1 MPTIATKFKIDGE
14 KEYKQAITN
23 INSEMKVLKSEMRL
37 VSERYAENAESTDA
51 LTAKGGVLEKQIERQ
66 KEKIKTYEAALKK
79 AKEAT
84 DINDKAVNE
93 WQTSLNNA
101 NRELISMER
110 ELKNNKT
117 AIQTTTQE
125 IQEYEEVQQEVNEGS
140 TALGGALDGL
150 AEKFGIDLPGGI
162 SGALGPL
169 GDINL
174 GFAGLAGVAA
184 TAASKMIEVAKET
197 MNYVDELNT
206 RSAISGIATNT
217 LQEFDFISDL
227 VDVSVERLTDSTKDL
242 TTRVGDAIKGNEE
255 YMASFERLGV
265 TLTNSEGELRNM
277 EEIYWD
283 VIYALADM
291 EAGIERDNLAMSLMG
306 EGARELNPMLN
317 QTREGLEELRDSAE
331 EAGYVMDEKTLKNV
345 QRLKDGFDRLASTI
359 QGKVRQSFGDIANW
373 LAGDFSASDMRTGLA
388 YESGYIGRNA
398 AGTGYWRGGLT
409 WVGEEGPELVS
420 LPAGSAIHS
429 NRESQAMSAPI
440 FNIYAAE
447 GQSVNEIADAVA
459 IRIYGDVAR
468 REATYR

>member
-1 MPTIATKFKIDGE
+1 MPVISTKFKIDGE
-14 KEYKQAITN
+14 KEYKQAISG

-37 VSERYAENAESTDA
+37 VSEQYAENAESTDA
-51 LTAKGGVLEKQIERQ
+51 LAAKGEVLERQLEQQRQ
-66 KEKIKTYEAALKK
+66 KVNTYRKALEEARG
-79 AKEAT
+79 AT
-84 DINDKAVNE
+84 DVNQRAVND

-101 NRELISMER
+101 ERELIAIER
-110 ELKNNKT
+110 QLDDNNDALDKAT
-117 AIQTTTQE
+117 RETREYDDAQRDAIEGGTT
-125 IQEYEEVQQEVNEGS
+125 
-140 TALGGALDGL
+140 LGGALDGL

-242 TTRVGDAIKGNEE
+242 TTRVGDAINGNEE

-317 QTREGLEELRDSAE
+317 QTRKGLEELRDSAE

-429 NRESQAMSAPI
+429 NRESQAISAPV

-447 GQSVNEIADAVA
+447 GQSANEIAYAVA
-459 IRIYGDVAR
+459 HILYGDVER
-468 REATYR
+468 REAVYR